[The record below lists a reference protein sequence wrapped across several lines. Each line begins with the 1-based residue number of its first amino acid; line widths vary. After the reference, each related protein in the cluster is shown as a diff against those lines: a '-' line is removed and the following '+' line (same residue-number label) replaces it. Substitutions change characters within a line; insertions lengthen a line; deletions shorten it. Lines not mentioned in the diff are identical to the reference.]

1 MSDCD
6 QGTPLFMKDTEIKT
20 DNSAVIAKL
29 QAENEALRKEVE
41 QYKSLKQQI
50 DEVLKDRKS
59 PIYLDDVT
67 LPPINLPSIGR
78 AK

>member
-1 MSDCD
+1 M
-6 QGTPLFMKDTEIKT
+6 TIKT

-29 QAENEALRKEVE
+29 QAENETLRKEVE